1 MKFLH
6 QQGVT
11 LQYPPK
17 VVYQVLPQKLIINT
31 KVSRLPN
38 IERINYHKIFEYYVT
53 LLFSEVESATSIIVA
68 PLLIS
73 ALMALV
79 GIATFIAGVVMLVKT
94 KRVLHHSFQPPPLG
108 TDHYE
113 IVDEEVKRARLS
125 AGVYEVVDKQDTQI
139 DEHTKHYQE
148 LDLEKMERREYASIK
163 A

>member
-1 MKFLH
+1 M
-6 QQGVT
+6 
-11 LQYPPK
+11 
-17 VVYQVLPQKLIINT
+17 VYQVLPQKLIINT
-31 KVSRLPN
+31 KVSRLPH

-53 LLFSEVESATSIIVA
+53 PLFSEVESGASIIVA

-94 KRVLHHSFQPPPLG
+94 KRVWHHSFQPPPPG

-113 IVDEEVKRARLS
+113 TVDEEVKRARLS
-125 AGVYEVVDKQDTQI
+125 AGVYEEVDKKDTQT
-139 DEHTKHYQE
+139 DGHTKHYQE
-148 LDLEKMERREYASIK
+148 LDLEKMEKREYASMK